1 MNWNDILK
9 LSSEGNLTPP
19 KRVEKTAAEWKEI
32 LTPDQFRITRLKGTE
47 RPFSG
52 ELCSAFGPGLYSC
65 VCCGN
70 QLFDSGEKFESNSGW
85 PSFTQP
91 IAENAISYHQDTA
104 YGMVRIETLCSVCD
118 AHLGHVFPDGPAPSG
133 LRYCMNSDA
142 LVKQEKDTTAKK
154 DELQSI
160 VLGGGCFWCTEA
172 VFQEV
177 DGVSK
182 VVSGYS
188 NGQQKSP
195 TYEQVCTGNTG
206 HAEVVKVTYDPS
218 VISLKEIIEIH
229 LTTHNPTTLNRQG
242 ADVGTQ
248 YRSAIYYNTP
258 EEKAVIDEVTSEV
271 KAAYDQPIVTEIKPL
286 EVFYPAEGYHQNYY
300 RNNPG
305 NGYCA
310 AVINPKLSKF
320 RSKYNSKLKVS

>member
-1 MNWNDILK
+1 MNWTDILR
-9 LSSEGNLTPP
+9 LSREGNPAPP
-19 KRVEKTAAEWKEI
+19 RRVEKTEQEWKAI

-52 ELCSAFGPGLYSC
+52 ELCSAFGPGRYSC

-70 QLFDSGEKFESNSGW
+70 LLFDSAEKFESNSGW

-91 IAENAISYHQDTA
+91 IAENAIAYHQDTA

-133 LRYCMNSDA
+133 LRYCMNSEA
-142 LVKQEKDTTAKK
+142 LVKQEEETSGSKEA
-154 DELQSI
+154 SI

-177 DGVSK
+177 EGVTK
-182 VVSGYS
+182 VESGYS
-188 NGQQKSP
+188 NGAQPSP
-195 TYEQVCTGNTG
+195 TYEQVCTGKTG
-206 HAEVVKVTYDPS
+206 HAEVVKVTYDPG
-218 VISLKEIIEIH
+218 VISLEDILEIH

-248 YRSAIYYNTP
+248 YRSAIFYNN
-258 EEKAVIDEVTSEV
+258 EQEKAIIDKVVADV
-271 KAAYDQPIVTEIKPL
+271 KQSFDDPIVTDIQPL
-286 EVFYPAEGYHQNYY
+286 ETFYKAEAYHQNYY

-320 RSKYNSKLKVS
+320 RKKYVSKLKVS

>member
-1 MNWNDILK
+1 MNWTDILK
-9 LSSEGNLTPP
+9 LSREGNQAPP
-19 KRVEKTAAEWKEI
+19 RRVEKTEQEWKAI

-52 ELCSAFGPGLYSC
+52 ELCSAFGPGRYSC

-70 QLFDSGEKFESNSGW
+70 LLFDSGEKFESNSGW

-91 IAENAISYHQDTA
+91 IAENAIAYHQDTA

-133 LRYCMNSDA
+133 LRYCMNSEA
-142 LVKQEKDTTAKK
+142 LVKQEEETSGSKEA
-154 DELQSI
+154 SI

-177 DGVSK
+177 EGVTK
-182 VVSGYS
+182 VESGYS
-188 NGQQKSP
+188 NGAQPSP
-195 TYEQVCTGNTG
+195 TYEQVCTGKTG

-218 VISLKEIIEIH
+218 VISLEDILEIH

-248 YRSAIYYNTP
+248 YRSAIFYNN
-258 EEKAVIDEVTSEV
+258 EQEKTIIDKVVADV
-271 KAAYDQPIVTEIKPL
+271 KQSFDDPIVTDIQPL
-286 EVFYPAEGYHQNYY
+286 DTFYKAEGYHQNYY

-320 RSKYNSKLKVS
+320 RKKYVSKLKVS

>member
-1 MNWNDILK
+1 MTMNWNDILD
-9 LSSEGNLTPP
+9 LSSKGNLTPP
-19 KRVEKTAAEWKEI
+19 RRVEKTDEEWKKI

-47 RPFSG
+47 KPFSG

-70 QLFDSGEKFESNSGW
+70 LLFDSGVKFESHSGW

-91 IAENAISYHQDTA
+91 IAENAISYHKDTA

-133 LRYCMNSDA
+133 LRYCMNSEA
-142 LVKQEKDTTAKK
+142 LVKQEKDAATSS
-154 DELQSI
+154 EESI

-177 DGVSK
+177 DGVKK

-188 NGQQKSP
+188 NGQKPSP

-206 HAEVVKVTYDPS
+206 HAEVVKVTYDPK
-218 VISLKEIIEIH
+218 VVSLEDIIEIH

-248 YRSAIYYNTP
+248 YRSAIYYNNE
-258 EEKAVIDEVTSEV
+258 EEKAVIDRVTASV
-271 KAAYDQPIVTEIKPL
+271 QASFDQPIVTEIQPL
-286 EVFYPAEGYHQNYY
+286 ESFYPAEGYHQNYF

-310 AVINPKLSKF
+310 AVINPKLAKF
-320 RSKYNSKLKVS
+320 RAKYNSKLKV